1 MPKTS
6 VYVPKIS
13 AKTPK
18 ISVKKRHLDQEL
30 VQGGE
35 YLAQT
40 CFLLFAFLP
49 EVFSSSLL
57 KYNNPVVHLAY
68 MLKIYESVFYCDI

>member
-30 VQGGE
+30 VQGDE
-35 YLAQT
+35 
-40 CFLLFAFLP
+40 
-49 EVFSSSLL
+49 
-57 KYNNPVVHLAY
+57 
-68 MLKIYESVFYCDI
+68 